1 MGMFLISQWF
11 KGLTTL
17 SVGMVLLT
25 SCGGKTQLK
34 MERVSVIYPAQEE
47 ERLGLVR
54 YNPCCT
60 SVQRREH
67 CFDLELLMISESTLL
82 ERLSTGIPGLKTGL
96 KTVNNLGDLI
106 TRDEKVE
113 RSVLLSVELN
123 DKQRAEIIKVILK
136 SKADQGHISQWERVA
151 LSLGEPKQEAFIDG
165 EQITDITSET
175 LPQDNML
182 GAIGSL
188 LKRISTS
195 PTPYSLV
202 FLRLEG
208 SIDAPNGHRLR
219 RGQLIQEIGS
229 PTYSYLQPS

>member
-1 MGMFLISQWF
+1 MFLISKWF
-11 KGLTTL
+11 KGLTVL
-17 SVGMVLLT
+17 SVGVVLLT
-25 SCGGKTQLK
+25 SCGGGAQLK

-60 SVQRREH
+60 SVQQREH

-82 ERLSTGIPGLKTGL
+82 ERFSTGVAGLKAGL
-96 KTVNNLGDLI
+96 ETANNLGDLI

-123 DKQRAEIIKVILK
+123 DKQRAELIKVILK
-136 SKADQGHISQWERVA
+136 SKADQGHISPWERVA
-151 LSLGEPKQEAFIDG
+151 LSLGDPKQDVLTDG
-165 EQITDITSET
+165 EQITGMTSET
-175 LPQDNML
+175 LRQDNVS

-188 LKRISTS
+188 LKRMSTS

-202 FLRLEG
+202 FLKLEG

-219 RGQLIQEIGS
+219 RGQFIQEIGS
-229 PTYSYLQPS
+229 PTHSYLQPD